1 MATLNMR
8 GPYTLNTET
17 IDKTVTT
24 KSPGNYALGKTDTKD
39 DTFIVEYVGRAD
51 DDLIPRLKKHAAE
64 AKYTEFKYSYAASVK
79 DAFEKECRNYHAFGG
94 SEKLGNKYHPDRPE
108 GKKYPCPVCDIF
120 D

>member
-39 DTFIVEYVGRAD
+39 DTFIVEYVGRS
-51 DDLIPRLKKHAAE
+51 K
-64 AKYTEFKYSYAASVK
+64 
-79 DAFEKECRNYHAFGG
+79 G
-94 SEKLGNKYHPDRPE
+94 
-108 GKKYPCPVCDIF
+108 
-120 D
+120 